1 MKQIIFSVLVGLS
14 ISMAAHADVTGTY
27 KGSFDGRVGTLVVSN
42 SGAYN
47 VAFQGDD
54 GVNDLIG
61 AGCNS
66 IIGKVEKVSEKKG
79 EVRKIRFEF
88 SPGNCSY
95 IFGNEL
101 TVYFKAGK
109 ANLEI
114 YSHSEDDIE
123 NCYPDH
129 MGRRNC
135 DRFPGRNVFLTGE
148 FKRE

>member
-1 MKQIIFSVLVGLS
+1 MKHMIFSVLFGLS
-14 ISMAAHADVTGTY
+14 LPMVAQADVTGTY
-27 KGSFDGRVGTLVVSN
+27 KGSFDGRAGTLIVSN
-42 SGAYN
+42 SGAYS

-66 IIGKVEKVSEKKG
+66 VIGEVEKVSEKKG

-88 SPGNCSY
+88 SPGNCLG
-95 IFGNEL
+95 IFGNDL

-123 NCYPDH
+123 TCFPDQ

-135 DRFPGRNVFLTGE
+135 NRMPRNIFLTGE